1 MDIDYDWAFKL
12 AGTQLLVH
20 MKDLQRGTQLFNATL
35 SLQRETMSARALNRL
50 LITYP
55 LMTLKV
61 VLGIYWNAL
70 LLWLKRVPFYSH
82 PSRQS

>member
-1 MDIDYDWAFKL
+1 MPMNVDYDWAFQL
-12 AGTQLLVH
+12 EGAQLLVH
-20 MKDLQRGTQLFNATL
+20 MKNYQNNRQLFNATL
-35 SLQRETMSARALNRL
+35 ALQRLEISSAALNRI

-55 LMTLKV
+55 FMTLKV

-82 PSRQS
+82 PTH